1 MWYPHL
7 TILVPI
13 TGRSPLAGARRPSP
27 TAKVHRRTEGV
38 TGGTVRCP
46 LPALTTTAAEVVE
59 AQIVGWAGENGR
71 KGGIAG
77 PGEVSQE
84 GRKDLGL
91 AVEGSLW
98 AARVLPPSPLS

>member
-1 MWYPHL
+1 MF
-7 TILVPI
+7 VPI
-13 TGRSPLAGARRPSP
+13 TGRSPLAGAGRPSP
-27 TAKVHRRTEGV
+27 TAKVHLRTEGV

-46 LPALTTTAAEVVE
+46 LPALTTTASEVVE
-59 AQIVGWAGENGR
+59 VQRGGWSGENGR

-84 GRKDLGL
+84 GREDLGL

-98 AARVLPPSPLS
+98 AARVLPPLPLS